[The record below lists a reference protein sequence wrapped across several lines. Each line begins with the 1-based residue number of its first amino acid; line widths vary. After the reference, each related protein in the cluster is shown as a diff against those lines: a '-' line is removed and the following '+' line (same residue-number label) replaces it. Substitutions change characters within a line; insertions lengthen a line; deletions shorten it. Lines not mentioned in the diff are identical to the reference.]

1 MSYTENKT
9 SNPGTNKESN
19 QTSDWIF
26 EKENIAC
33 NSLQKI
39 KFGIKIKKKLF
50 ESHSS
55 YQKIELIDT
64 YDFGK
69 VLILDGIFQT
79 SERDEF
85 IYHEMLSHLPL
96 FYHNKPKN
104 VLIIG
109 GGDGGILEEVL
120 KHPIE
125 KVCMVEIDE
134 KVIDISKK
142 FLPSISNNAF
152 DDEKA
157 EIIIGDGKKY
167 IKNTNDFFDVIIL
180 DLSDPCGPA
189 EDLISLDFYKD
200 VKKIL
205 NDDGIIAIQSGC
217 LITQHKM
224 VKTINDRISHLFPN
238 VKLHR
243 AAIPIFQFGEYS
255 FTMATKNDLTQT
267 TVDLLKEKQS
277 LLNLDLQ
284 YWSPEIHIASAIL
297 PKYLNLKLEEIKS

>member
-1 MSYTENKT
+1 LNYTKNKT
-9 SNPGTNKESN
+9 SNPGTNTESN

-26 EKENIAC
+26 EKENITC
-33 NSLQKI
+33 NTIQI
-39 KFGIKIKKKLF
+39 KFGIKVKKKLY
-50 ESHSS
+50 SGSSS
-55 YQKIELIDT
+55 YQQIEVFDT
-64 YDFGK
+64 YNFGK

-79 SERDEF
+79 SEMDEF
-85 IYHEMLSHLPL
+85 IYHEMLAHLPL
-96 FYHNKPKN
+96 FYHDNPKKI
-104 VLIIG
+104 LIIG

-120 KHPIE
+120 KHPVE

-142 FLPSISNNAF
+142 FLPSISKNAF
-152 DDEKA
+152 NNKKA
-157 EIIIGDGKKY
+157 AIIIGDGKEY

-200 VKKIL
+200 VKKVL
-205 NDDGIIAIQSGC
+205 NNEGIIAIQSGC
-217 LITQHKM
+217 LITQHTM
-224 VKTINDRISHLFPN
+224 VKTIKERISSIFSN

-255 FTMATKNDLTQT
+255 FTIATKNDLPQT
-267 TVDLLKEKQS
+267 TVDRLKEKQAR
-277 LLNLDLQ
+277 LNLDLQ

-297 PKYLNLKLEEIKS
+297 PKYLNF